1 MNIDLARAVLNP
13 SWQFVKEHFMKQR
26 EMRITALLNTLDADE
41 SNLLKG
47 QIRELDTLLRLT
59 DQSKQFVKER
69 NS

>member
-13 SWQFVKEHFMKQR
+13 SWQFVKEHLLKQR

-69 NS
+69 NA